1 MAENSS
7 KKRRTLSLQL
17 KLEAVEYSKRVNN
30 SAAAQKFKVG
40 RNQIVLWRKNEA
52 KMKAELSGG
61 KKSSKSQRLSGGGR
75 TQLAAAVNDRV
86 RQWVLNMRERRK
98 CVSRRLI
105 RLEAMKI
112 ASELVEAGK
121 LEANKF
127 TASLGWL
134 EKFLRRNNFSLRATT
149 TTCQKPPADY
159 VPKIIDFVLFL
170 RTQRQQHK
178 YTDAN
183 ILACDETAVWLD
195 PIGKNCITTKGAK
208 DVIVQTLG
216 HEKVHVTVML
226 CKSERNEGEALCSPT
241 KKAPCS
247 CNRAK
252 VWRDVDPELG
262 RKSLDG

>member
-1 MAENSS
+1 
-7 KKRRTLSLQL
+7 
-17 KLEAVEYSKRVNN
+17 
-30 SAAAQKFKVG
+30 
-40 RNQIVLWRKNEA
+40 
-52 KMKAELSGG
+52 MKAELSGG

-98 CVSRRLI
+98 CVSHRLI

-127 TASLGWL
+127 TANLGWL
-134 EKFLRRNNFSLRATT
+134 EKLLRRNNFSLRATT

-226 CKSERNEGEALCSPT
+226 CARANGT
-241 KKAPCS
+241 KVKPYVLLPRKRPVPAIVQKFGGTLIL
-247 CNRAK
+247 NWAGK
-252 VWRDVDPELG
+252 VWMDN
-262 RKSLDG
+262 SLTEDFLRRAIGPLALLSASVSLSGMRSGATSARIPRQ